1 MLTFAFYKAQGSWRD
16 ALIRWATGSPYS
28 HVEFVLNGPDKNGDA
43 ICISASKRDGN
54 IVRVKLF
61 WMDPNHW
68 DFVTVDGDYDK
79 ARKVALAQVG
89 RPYSVLA
96 AVLSVTPLSVKIPWG
111 TFCGDQMGLIAGL
124 DNPHTLNPEEFYQ
137 IISDDPKQAKA
148 VP

>member
-43 ICISASKRDGN
+43 ICVSASKRDGN
-54 IVRVKLF
+54 IVRVKPF
-61 WMDPNHW
+61 CMDPDHW
-68 DFVTVDGDYDK
+68 DFVTIDGDYAK
-79 ARKVALAQVG
+79 ARAIALAQVDE
-89 RPYSVLA
+89 PYNMLGA
-96 AVLSVTPLSVKIPWG
+96 IMSVTPLPFSVG
-111 TFCGDQMGLIAGL
+111 RGVFCSQLMGLIAGL